1 MYRLEADLDP
11 AVMPHVSD
19 CLTCVCLC
27 VLCGDRAEGRGG
39 GEQQLSEQRESVR
52 YHQRPAGSALLP
64 PGEQLHG
71 DEVSRAQRASV
82 HRDQPA
88 AVQHGHLTQR

>member
-1 MYRLEADLDP
+1 MCA
-11 AVMPHVSD
+11 
-19 CLTCVCLC
+19 LTSLSVC
-27 VLCGDRAEGRGG
+27 GGRAERRGG
-39 GEQQLSEQRESVR
+39 GEQQLSEQREPVR
-52 YHQRPAGSALLP
+52 HHQRPARPALLP

-71 DEVSRAQRASV
+71 DEVRRAQRASV